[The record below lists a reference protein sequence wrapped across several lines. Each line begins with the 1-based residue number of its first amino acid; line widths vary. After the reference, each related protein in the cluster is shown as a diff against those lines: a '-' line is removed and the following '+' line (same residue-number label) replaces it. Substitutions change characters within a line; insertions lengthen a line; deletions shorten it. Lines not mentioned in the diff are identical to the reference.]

1 MNTITFSTLA
11 CPSWPIETVI
21 AKASEFGYDGIEWRG
36 GPQGHVNPAM
46 PTPQKVA
53 LRQMCSDAGLM
64 AIAVTAYTSFV
75 SSSAEERQANVDE
88 VRSYADLAAELGAH
102 YVRVFLGELPEGAK
116 PDASMHENIA
126 GCLNVASEHAL
137 SVGVRIAI
145 EPHDDFARSS
155 AVAPVLNRTQSHSAP
170 QVIWDIGNAFA
181 AGEEPLEGFE
191 LLKDR
196 LAYVQIK
203 DGKRRETKWQLCPL
217 GQGDVPLGQAFELLS
232 ANGYEGALSVEW
244 EYAWH
249 PELDPPET
257 ALPAALRAVR
267 NLLAEIR
274 SSQTTN

>member
-232 ANGYEGALSVEW
+232 GNGYEGALSLEW

-249 PELDPPET
+249 PELDPPEI
-257 ALPAALRAVR
+257 ALPAALRTIQE
-267 NLLAEIR
+267 LLATAQPE
-274 SSQTTN
+274 SE